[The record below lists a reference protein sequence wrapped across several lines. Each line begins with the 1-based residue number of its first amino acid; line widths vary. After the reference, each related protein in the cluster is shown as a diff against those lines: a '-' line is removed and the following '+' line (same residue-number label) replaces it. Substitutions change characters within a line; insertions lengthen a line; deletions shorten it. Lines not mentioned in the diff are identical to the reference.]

1 MNFTLIQG
9 KYSPAEAISLLTGLV
24 AEKIKFQEEKIGKSS
39 NEEDIKMREARIKQ
53 LQNELAE
60 MRKNIRERKTEV
72 ELRSVIEIN

>member
-9 KYSPAEAISLLTGLV
+9 KYTSTEAINLLTGLV

-39 NEEDIKMREARIKQ
+39 NEEDIKMREGRIKQ

-60 MRKNIRERKTEV
+60 IRNGLRERKNWV
-72 ELRSVIEIN
+72 ELKSIIEIN